1 MNLVCGFKRKLYL
14 DENGNYDIDKMEIIY
29 SFFKKENF
37 LINGNKDLC
46 RIGDFEVFST
56 LVDRMR
62 QDDLFRI
69 ESQVEE
75 IDGIRK
81 ILKGFKITV
90 FCKHLSGNYMLGVT
104 AYNAGNP
111 TSMKMYDIVVGRQDV
126 IRTVDLAE
134 SSSGV
139 TVCVWEK
146 TEEKQIQLIG
156 YKQVSL
162 MRDIFLN
169 LQVRERTITIED
181 RYIKKYQKTN

>member
-1 MNLVCGFKRKLYL
+1 MNLVCRFKRKLYL

-75 IDGIRK
+75 IDGIR
-81 ILKGFKITV
+81 
-90 FCKHLSGNYMLGVT
+90 
-104 AYNAGNP
+104 
-111 TSMKMYDIVVGRQDV
+111 
-126 IRTVDLAE
+126 
-134 SSSGV
+134 
-139 TVCVWEK
+139 
-146 TEEKQIQLIG
+146 
-156 YKQVSL
+156 
-162 MRDIFLN
+162 
-169 LQVRERTITIED
+169 
-181 RYIKKYQKTN
+181 